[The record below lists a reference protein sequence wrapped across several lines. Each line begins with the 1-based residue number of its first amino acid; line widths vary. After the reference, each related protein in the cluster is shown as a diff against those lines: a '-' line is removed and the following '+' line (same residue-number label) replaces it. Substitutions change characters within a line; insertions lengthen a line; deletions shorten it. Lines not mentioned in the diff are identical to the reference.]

1 MLRVLEPSHAAM
13 NSSLHSLAHDMEAPD
28 LGAFLY
34 SLRRLPASIWQARV
48 IVVGQ
53 EAEAFSRAGVGR
65 IEDWEAVE
73 APARRRRWYDS
84 GTGTLAVLLASH
96 ERPRR
101 RDPDARR
108 LPARVEQAARA
119 AARRGPARGPRAA
132 RRRRRDRRH
141 RGGLDARARVLARRA
156 RRIRHGG
163 PRPQAQPAAADARR
177 VAVGLR
183 AAHAP
188 LVGADPGDAD
198 RPGAV
203 GPPDLLRLLEPALA
217 REPADHEGGRERG
230 RDRRLRRVARARTTS
245 SRSSSASA
253 AGAPRA
259 RGRTSSTTPRGSST
273 RPSPRTARR
282 GSAGASTSASSASP
296 TSPRAPACASAR
308 R

>member
-1 MLRVLEPSHAAM
+1 M
-13 NSSLHSLAHDMEAPD
+13 
-28 LGAFLY
+28 
-34 SLRRLPASIWQARV
+34 

-53 EAEAFSRAGVGR
+53 EAEAFSRAGIGR

-84 GTGTLAVLLASH
+84 GHGDAGRAAGLD

-101 RDPDARR
+101 RDPDAGR

-119 AARRGPARGPRAA
+119 AALRRPAGGPRAA

-156 RRIRHGG
+156 RRVRGRG
-163 PRPQAQPAAADARR
+163 ARAQAQPAAADARR
-177 VAVGLR
+177 VAVRLR
-183 AAHAP
+183 AADAP
-188 LVGADPGDAD
+188 LVGADPGHAD
-198 RPGAV
+198 RSGAV
-203 GPPDLLRLLEPALA
+203 GSPDLLRVLEPALA
-217 REPADHEGGRERG
+217 GEPADHEGGGERG
-230 RDRRLRRVARARTTS
+230 RDRRLRRVARARTTW

-253 AGAPRA
+253 AAAPRA
-259 RGRTSSTTPRGSST
+259 RGRTSSTTPRGCST
-273 RPSPRTARR
+273 RPSPRTGRR
-282 GSAGASTSASSASP
+282 GTGGASTSASSASP